1 MSAMGRVV
9 TLAGAATLVVLFGR
23 RRDRTGNMSTGFGFG
38 PNERGPGSGTDD
50 FGYDSGADP
59 DSDLPESGPGG
70 QHGEA

>member
-1 MSAMGRVV
+1 MGRVV

-38 PNERGPGSGTDD
+38 PNEYGLGSGTDD
-50 FGYDSGADP
+50 FGADP
-59 DSDLPESGPGG
+59 DSDLPESGPGR